1 MKLNEIVFID
11 SLPTLDLH
19 GYDRDYAH
27 IKINEFIN
35 DNYIMGNRNVVI
47 VHGIGDGIIKSVT
60 QDTLRRNKKVLDF
73 KIFIANVGCTIVEI
87 DRKQSIDNKIKR

>member
-1 MKLNEIVFID
+1 MKLSEIVFID

-19 GYDRDYAH
+19 GYDRDYACL
-27 IKINEFIN
+27 KINEFIT

-47 VHGIGDGIIKSVT
+47 VHGIGNGTIRAVT
-60 QDTLRRNKKVLDF
+60 QNTLRKNKKVLDF
-73 KIFIANVGCTIVEI
+73 KIFINNVGCTIVEI

>member
-11 SLPTLDLH
+11 NLPTLDLH

-35 DNYIMGNRNVVI
+35 DNYVMGNRNVVI
-47 VHGIGDGIIKSVT
+47 VHGIGNGTIRMVT

-73 KIFIANVGCTIVEI
+73 KIFINNIGCTIVEL
-87 DRKQSIDNKIKR
+87 DHKQSIDNKIKR